1 MTRVAIVAASAA
13 PGGAERA
20 LVSLVRAWRA
30 PEIEPF
36 AVLLQPGPLEEWLAD
51 VGCPIVRLEAGRTRQ
66 VHRTVGVIRA
76 LRQLIVDRRADVVLS
91 SQSKS
96 HAYGGAAASLARVP
110 AIWWQHEIPRR
121 NPIELTAGRVPAAAV
136 VCGSHA
142 AVDAQRRLTP
152 RRRIVCIPPGVD
164 VAAFGARRGSGVS
177 IRQALGWE
185 GNCIVGI
192 VGRLQPSKGQMT
204 FLHAAALLARD
215 RPDLRF
221 VIVGGA
227 VLGWEGPYPD
237 DLRRIARNLRLSDQL
252 HFAGHQDDV
261 VPWLDAFDVAV
272 HAAANEPFGLVL
284 VEAMALGKP
293 LVASNTGG
301 PAEIVE
307 QGVSGLLVPPG
318 DPDKL
323 AAAVGTVLDDPV
335 FAAALA
341 SAAPRRAEM
350 YSDRR
355 AGERFAE
362 LLHTIAAKEPA
373 RHRLQVARLTDQ

>member
-20 LVSLVRAWRA
+20 LVSLVRTWPAS
-30 PEIEPF
+30 EVEPF
-36 AVLLQPGPLEEWLAD
+36 AVLLQPGPLENWLAD
-51 VGCPIVRLEAGRTRQ
+51 AGCPVVVLEAGRTRQ
-66 VHRTVGVIRA
+66 LYRTAGVVRA
-76 LRQLIVDRRADVVLS
+76 LRQLIIDRHADVVLS
-91 SQSKS
+91 TQSKS
-96 HAYGGAAASLARVP
+96 HVYGGAAATLARIP

-121 NPIELTAGRVPAAAV
+121 NPIELTAGRVRATAV
-136 VCGSHA
+136 VCGSRA

-164 VAAFGARRGSGVS
+164 VAGLGARRGSGVS
-177 IRQALGWE
+177 VRQALGWE
-185 GNCIVGI
+185 RNRIVGI
-192 VGRLQPSKGQMT
+192 VGRLQPSKGQTT

-221 VIVGGA
+221 AVVGGA
-227 VLGWEGPYPD
+227 VLGWEGAYPD
-237 DLRRIARNLRLSDQL
+237 DLRRLADELGLADRL

-301 PAEIVE
+301 PADIVE
-307 QGVSGLLVPPG
+307 HGVSGLLVPPG
-318 DPDKL
+318 KPDEL
-323 AAAVGTVLDDPV
+323 AAEVGMVLDDPAL
-335 FAAALA
+335 AAALA
-341 SAAPRRAEM
+341 CAAPKRAEM
-350 YSDRR
+350 YSDQR
-355 AGERFAE
+355 AAGRFAE
-362 LLHTIAAKEPA
+362 LLHGIAAGEPA
-373 RHRLQVARLTDQ
+373 RRQLQVARLTDR